1 MFTQLLDQQFVHTA
15 LLAGAVVAIA
25 SGAIGSFVVARGA
38 SFAVHAT
45 SELGFT
51 GAAAALYLGF
61 DPVAGILGG
70 SLLVGLALGLLSLRG
85 RERDSAIGSVL
96 AAGLGAGVLFL
107 SLYPAYASRAFA
119 LLFGSVFSV
128 SRGQLLELT
137 VAAAIVVVAI
147 AAAHRPLVFS
157 SLDPGMAAARG
168 VPVRALSVLTFLLLA
183 LTTATAVQV
192 VGALLVLSLVI
203 SPAAAAQRLTAN
215 PTDAMLLAIVIALVC
230 AEGGIL
236 LALAQPWP
244 ASFFITT
251 LSFAAYAGARG
262 YDALRPAG

>member
-15 LLAGAVVAIA
+15 MLAAAAAAIA
-25 SGAIGSFVVARGA
+25 CGAIGSFVVSRNA

-61 DPVAGILGG
+61 APVAGILGG

-85 RERDSAIGSVL
+85 RERDSAIGAVL
-96 AAGLGAGVLFL
+96 AVGLGTGVLFL
-107 SLYPAYASRAFA
+107 SLYPGYASRAFA

-128 SRGQLLELT
+128 SNGQLLEL
-137 VAAAIVVVAI
+137 VAVAAIVVAAI
-147 AAAHRPLVFS
+147 AATYRPLIFS
-157 SLDPGMAAARG
+157 SVDPQVAAARG

-183 LTTATAVQV
+183 LTTAEAIQI

-203 SPAAAAQRLTAN
+203 TPAAAAQRLTAN
-215 PTDAMLLAIVIALVC
+215 PTDAMLLGIVIALVS

-236 LALAQPWP
+236 LSLAHPWP
-244 ASFFITT
+244 ASFFITAI
-251 LSFAAYAGARG
+251 SFLIYAGARVWTG
-262 YDALRPAG
+262 VGDAG